1 MEKVKVKVE
10 NGLLAG
16 EKKGSYMIFRG
27 IPYAKPPVNELR
39 FKAPQPL
46 EKWEG
51 TKECLRFGPMCP
63 QPDMSQDPFWGKEFY
78 NDSDYPLPKQSE
90 DCLYLNI
97 WAPAEKQP
105 GGYPV
110 AFWIHGGAFDHGFG
124 SEMEFDGEAFAR
136 RNVILVTVNY
146 RVGVF
151 GFFAHEDLRRE
162 DVNKSVGNYG
172 ILDQIAALRWV
183 RRNIEAFGGD
193 SERITLFGQS
203 AGAMSVQT
211 LISSPLTQGMIQGAI
226 MQSGGGLNNGL
237 SKDRYPD
244 DAYETGKK
252 IMDLCHCTYM
262 RELRKVSSDKL
273 VSILPKLAEQ
283 TEGLA
288 FGPVIDGWV
297 MTEGY
302 DECIE
307 KDHIHDIPYII
318 GCTADDLFKQ
328 EDQDGKDTPLY
339 QGCISFAENRDE
351 NANQPC
357 YVYYFKKKLPGDDA
371 GAFHSSEL
379 WYVFGTIDR
388 CWRPMGRRDW
398 MLSNLMLDMWTD
410 FMKNQEPGGG
420 WKAYTKENRF
430 VRVFM

>member
-46 EKWEG
+46 DKWEG

-78 NDSDYPLPKQSE
+78 TDPDYPLPKQSE

-288 FGPVIDGWV
+288 FGPVI
-297 MTEGY
+297 
-302 DECIE
+302 
-307 KDHIHDIPYII
+307 
-318 GCTADDLFKQ
+318 KQ

-339 QGCISFAENRDE
+339 QGGISFAENRDE

-420 WKAYTKENRF
+420 WKAYTKENKF
-430 VRVFM
+430 VRIFM